1 MNTKKQF
8 SVLALMLAACL
19 TGSTMVTALAD
30 DKVITSDGEMI
41 ETTTQENYL
50 STGNVETTYQAGV
63 EYSLG
68 VELYANQPVAS
79 YQMEIEMPWFVEV
92 TSVQSCV
99 EDDTSVFTENV
110 NGNKFTVAYSS
121 AYDMSGGV
129 TLFDIY
135 FTITEE
141 VNDTAWLY
149 LNNCMFT
156 NSNSKEVGVSVS
168 LGYISVTAEQEVEK
182 ATKGDVNMDGMIDL
196 QDIILTQQY
205 IVGTSYL
212 NDEQYNRAD
221 INNDGM
227 VNILDCQYMQ
237 GYLVGRLDSLEN
249 IGGVEDDKES
259 AWYEL
264 HVYDMNGNHYETTKL
279 EVPAGRDVYDCAKAY
294 VSKMGYSFNG
304 LEVQENEDGSVSV
317 YLDMGGETDDV
328 YLVELYAQSTD
339 GTMAYIG
346 NFSVG
351 AGVYVYTLI
360 EPYTYK
366 DGYAGCNVDEKSQI
380 YSNMRIVLYYETV
393 NSGYEVRIEYYC
405 EFNGVYDYQGS
416 SWSTYSEGESLLKM
430 VGEREYYA
438 IEGVYFDAD
447 FTNQVTA
454 ENVLTENV
462 TLYVKMTSLPV
473 TGEYEVVEVTYSDDY
488 KEEYTTVIGTA
499 VFYEDGTANVIVNG
513 ESRTGEFV
521 NFGNEIYVELGAY
534 SMMVMGVSD
543 GQARVYYEFDGSACE
558 ETEEYAAWAGEYSI
572 VYEDEEES
580 FTYELILYSNG
591 VYKMINN
598 GMFAMGMYTFDGDII
613 NLDMDGEAGRAQY
626 NGDGTFTPIMEE
638 NEGGSGDV
646 AVDGNE
652 TTTVSGTWKCDSGN
666 EYGIYYVEFFEDGT
680 FNVVAESGNYSGEYY
695 MMDMSYVSMIYS
707 VEEGYEKGM
716 HVSLA
721 DTSVLTIIDVTDGE
735 KLEKTEEMAAVAGV
749 YTYTEYDET
758 GSVMVNL
765 RYDIRANGVIVGY
778 LYQYGYEMVDMA
790 TYTYVDENTISVESM
805 TIALNR
811 ETMTF
816 APVWEEDEGGSSD
829 VIIDETVNGDYTYT
843 DKGDYSYNVV
853 G

>member
-1 MNTKKQF
+1 MKAKKQF

-50 STGNVETTYQAGV
+50 STGNVETTYQEGV

-68 VELYANQPVAS
+68 VYLYANQPVAS
-79 YQMEIEMPWFVEV
+79 YQMEIEMPYFVEV
-92 TSVQSCV
+92 TRIQDYVQN
-99 EDDTSVFTENV
+99 DTSAFTEKV
-110 NGNKFTVAYSS
+110 DGNRISVAYSS
-121 AYDMSGGV
+121 AYDMNGGV

-141 VNDTAWLY
+141 ITATGWLC
-149 LNNCMFT
+149 LNSCMFT
-156 NSNSKEVGVSVS
+156 NSNYAEVGVSAS
-168 LGYISVTAEQEVEK
+168 LGCISVTAEQVVVK
-182 ATKGDVNMDGMIDL
+182 QTKGDVNMDGMIDL

-237 GYLVGRLDSLEN
+237 GYLVGRLNSLEN

-264 HVYDMNGNHYETTKL
+264 HVYDMNGNHFETTKL

-294 VSKMGYSFNG
+294 VSKRYSFNG
-304 LEVQENEDGSVSV
+304 LKVQENEDGSVSV

-346 NFSVG
+346 GFSVG
-351 AGVYVYTLI
+351 AGTYVYTLI

-380 YSNMRIVLYYETV
+380 YSDMRIVLYYNTV

-405 EFNGVYDYQGS
+405 EMNGECLQMS
-416 SWSTYSEGESLLKM
+416 SGWSTYPEGESLLNM
-430 VGEREYYA
+430 VSAGEGFI
-438 IEGVYFDAD
+438 IEGVYYDAD
-447 FTNQVTA
+447 FTKEVTA
-454 ENVLTENV
+454 EDVLTETV
-462 TLYVKMTSLPV
+462 TLYVKMTSAPV
-473 TGEYEVVEVTYSDDY
+473 TGTYEVVDRTWTEDGKEEVTSL
-488 KEEYTTVIGTA
+488 GTA
-499 VFYEDGTANVIVNG
+499 VFYEDGMANVIIDG

-521 NFGNEIYVELGAY
+521 NFGDEIYVELGTY
-534 SMMVMGVSD
+534 SQMVLSLYKGEVELE
-543 GQARVYYEFDGSACE
+543 YYFDGSDLPVA
-558 ETEEYAAWAGEYSI
+558 EEYEKWAGEYK
-572 VYEDEEES
+572 VVDAEDDS
-580 FTYELILYSNG
+580 FGSAYDLTLYSNG
-591 VYKMINN
+591 VFKMTMGI
-598 GMFAMGMYTFDGDII
+598 MFAIGRYSFDGDII
-613 NLDMDGEAGRAQY
+613 GLDIDGDVLYAQY
-626 NGDGTFTPIMEE
+626 NNDGTFSLSGGSD
-638 NEGGSGDV
+638 EGGSGDV
-646 AVDGNE
+646 EIGGNE
-652 TTTVSGTWKCDSGN
+652 TTTISGTWKCDSGN
-666 EYGIYYVEFFEDGT
+666 EYGIYYVEFFEDRT
-680 FNVVAESGNYSGEYY
+680 FNVVAESGKYSGQYY
-695 MMDMSYVSMIYS
+695 MMSTNYVSMIYS

-721 DTSVLTIIDVTDGE
+721 DTSVLTILDVTDGE

-765 RYDIRANGVIVGY
+765 RYDIRANGVIVRY

-790 TYTYVDENTISVESM
+790 TYTYVDENTIAVESM

-843 DKGDYSYNVV
+843 ENGDYSYNVV

>member
-41 ETTTQENYL
+41 ETTQENRL

-79 YQMEIEMPWFVEV
+79 YQMEIEMPYFVEV
-92 TSVQSCV
+92 TRI
-99 EDDTSVFTENV
+99 EDYLENDRSVFTEKV
-110 NGNKFTVAYSS
+110 DGNRITVAYSS
-121 AYDMSGGV
+121 PYDMYYGQ

-141 VNDTAWLY
+141 VNDTAWLC

-156 NSNSKEVGVSVS
+156 NSNFEEVGVSVS

-205 IVGTSYL
+205 IVGTNYL

-237 GYLVGRLDSLEN
+237 GYLVGRLNSLEN

-264 HVYDMNGNHYETTKL
+264 YVYDMNGNHFETTKL
-279 EVPAGRDVYDCAKAY
+279 EVPAGRDVYDCVKAY
-294 VSKMGYSFNG
+294 VSERYPFNG

-317 YLDMGGETDDV
+317 YLDMGGEETGTYYNV
-328 YLVELYAQSTD
+328 NLYVEWND
-339 GTMAYIG
+339 GRIEEYGTLRVFEGTYVCEIPAVRQYITMTG
-346 NFSVG
+346 FEGS
-351 AGVYVYTLI
+351 
-360 EPYTYK
+360 
-366 DGYAGCNVDEKSQI
+366 NVDLKSQV
-380 YSNMRIVLYYETV
+380 YSDMEIRLYCCV
-393 NSGYEVRIEYYC
+393 VGDVGNSYEVRIEYYC
-405 EFNGVYDYQGS
+405 EMNGTYEQMDS
-416 SWSTYSEGESLLKM
+416 SWSTYSEGENLLNL
-430 VGEREYYA
+430 VGKREYYA

-447 FTNQVTA
+447 FTNQVT
-454 ENVLTENV
+454 EEDVLTENV
-462 TLYVKMTSLPV
+462 TLYVKMTSAPV
-473 TGEYEVVEVTYSDDY
+473 TGTYEVVEVTYSDDY

-499 VFYEDGTANVIVNG
+499 AFYDDGTATVIVNG

-521 NFGNEIYVELGAY
+521 NFGDEIYIELGTYA
-534 SMMVMGVSD
+534 MMVMGVSD
-543 GQARVYYEFDGSACE
+543 GQVRVYYEFDGSDLP
-558 ETEEYAAWAGEYSI
+558 ETEEYAKWAGDYKI

-580 FTYELILYSNG
+580 FVCELTLYSNG
-591 VYKMINN
+591 VFKMING
-598 GMFAMGMYTFDGDII
+598 GMSAMGVYTFEDGDII

-626 NGDGTFTPIMEE
+626 NDDGTFTPIMEE

-646 AVDGNE
+646 
-652 TTTVSGTWKCDSGN
+652 
-666 EYGIYYVEFFEDGT
+666 
-680 FNVVAESGNYSGEYY
+680 
-695 MMDMSYVSMIYS
+695 
-707 VEEGYEKGM
+707 
-716 HVSLA
+716 
-721 DTSVLTIIDVTDGE
+721 
-735 KLEKTEEMAAVAGV
+735 
-749 YTYTEYDET
+749 
-758 GSVMVNL
+758 
-765 RYDIRANGVIVGY
+765 
-778 LYQYGYEMVDMA
+778 
-790 TYTYVDENTISVESM
+790 
-805 TIALNR
+805 
-811 ETMTF
+811 
-816 APVWEEDEGGSSD
+816 
-829 VIIDETVNGDYTYT
+829 IIDETVNGDYTYT
-843 DKGDYSYNVV
+843 ENGDYSYNVV

>member
-30 DKVITSDGEMI
+30 DKVITSDGETI
-41 ETTTQENYL
+41 ETTTQENFL

-156 NSNSKEVGVSVS
+156 NSNSKEVGVSAS
-168 LGYISVTAEQEVEK
+168 LGYISVTAEQEVVK

-264 HVYDMNGNHYETTKL
+264 HVYDMNGNHFETTKL

-294 VSKMGYSFNG
+294 VSKRYSFNG
-304 LEVQENEDGSVSV
+304 LKVQENEDGSVSV

-346 NFSVG
+346 GFSVG
-351 AGVYVYTLI
+351 AGTYVYTFI

-380 YSNMRIVLYYETV
+380 YSDMRIVLYYNTV

-405 EFNGVYDYQGS
+405 EMNGTYEQMGS
-416 SWSTYSEGESLLKM
+416 NWSTYPEGESLLNM
-430 VGEREYYA
+430 VSAGEGFI
-438 IEGVYFDAD
+438 IEGVYYDAD
-447 FTNQVTA
+447 FTKEVTA
-454 ENVLTENV
+454 EDVVAGNV
-462 TLYVKMTSLPV
+462 TLYVKMTSAPV
-473 TGEYEVVEVTYSDDY
+473 TGTYEVVDRTWTEDGKEEVTSL
-488 KEEYTTVIGTA
+488 GTA
-499 VFYEDGTANVIVNG
+499 VFYEDGMVTVSVDG
-513 ESRTGEFV
+513 KTQTGKFV
-521 NFGNEIYVELGAY
+521 NFGDEIYIELGTYA
-534 SMMVMGVSD
+534 MMVMWLND
-543 GQARVYYEFDGSACE
+543 GQVELEYSFDGSNYE
-558 ETEEYAAWAGEYSI
+558 ETEEYKKWEGEYKI
-572 VYEDEEES
+572 VYEDEEDS
-580 FTYELILYSNG
+580 LAYGLTLYSNG
-591 VYKMINN
+591 VFKMTY
-598 GMFAMGMYTFDGDII
+598 GAMFAIGTYTFDGDII
-613 NLDMDGEAGRAQY
+613 GLDIDGDVLYAQY
-626 NGDGTFTPIMEE
+626 NNDGTFSPSGGSD
-638 NEGGSGDV
+638 EGGSGDV
-646 AVDGNE
+646 EIGGNE
-652 TTTVSGTWKCDSGN
+652 TTTISGTWKCDSGN

-680 FNVVAESGNYSGEYY
+680 FNLVAESGNYSGEYY

-735 KLEKTEEMAAVAGV
+735 KLEANDQMAQIAGV

-843 DKGDYSYNVV
+843 ENGDYSYNVV